1 MEYEINTQKSI
12 VFVCMNNKKELVRSV
27 PLMVAIKIKCFG
39 INLTK
44 EVKELYIETLQNI
57 KERNRRH

>member
-1 MEYEINTQKSI
+1 
-12 VFVCMNNKKELVRSV
+12 MNNKKELVRSV